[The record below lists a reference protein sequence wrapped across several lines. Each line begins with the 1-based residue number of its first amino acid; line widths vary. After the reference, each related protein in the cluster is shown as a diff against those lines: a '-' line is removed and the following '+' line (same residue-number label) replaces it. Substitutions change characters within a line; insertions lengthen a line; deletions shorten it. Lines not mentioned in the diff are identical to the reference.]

1 MTSSEAYYVI
11 KHITAPSVLI
21 EMGFITNESDAS
33 NMLSEEWRQKM
44 AESVAAG
51 IVNSLLKY

>member
-1 MTSSEAYYVI
+1 
-11 KHITAPSVLI
+11 
-21 EMGFITNESDAS
+21 
-33 NMLSEEWRQKM
+33 MLSEEWRQKM